1 MPRARIE
8 AVTLLS
14 TCSGT
19 DDAGKRKLLCVAA
32 AAVQRDRKRCSALCC
47 RPHGGRRWRVF
58 AHELEEA
65 AARLAA
71 AAAAPSTA
79 SLQTLAKLSSLEPP
93 ARADRRNK
101 KITASVA
108 LQIYTKCFA

>member
-8 AVTLLS
+8 AVTESTLLS

-19 DDAGKRKLLCVAA
+19 DDAGKRKLLCVA

-58 AHELEEA
+58 AHELKEADAPRRSLPA
-65 AARLAA
+65 AAHKLER
-71 AAAAPSTA
+71 AAP
-79 SLQTLAKLSSLEPP
+79 LLLCKL
-93 ARADRRNK
+93 
-101 KITASVA
+101 
-108 LQIYTKCFA
+108 